1 MHHYSTFLCEF
12 LQMTAQI
19 IFSAKISNKQA
30 IIISALAGYMP
41 VLFFALR
48 AVFGRIQT
56 NGRRHTFKTTWQ
68 RINYFGSVS
77 YFLHHFNFSHNGRI
91 SSSLA
96 TIRFC
101 SASGGSGT
109 TIFSKDCPVKCLI
122 VVPVNKLTK
131 MPLLEYMQKT

>member
-12 LQMTAQI
+12 LQMPAQI

-56 NGRRHTFKTTWQ
+56 NGRRHTFKTTLQ
-68 RINYFGSVS
+68 KINYFGSVNFFYIIS
-77 YFLHHFNFSHNGRI
+77 TSHTTVGFLPAWR
-91 SSSLA
+91 
-96 TIRFC
+96 RYV
-101 SASGGSGT
+101 SAQQAEGAE
-109 TIFSKDCPVKCLI
+109 
-122 VVPVNKLTK
+122 
-131 MPLLEYMQKT
+131 LLFFPKTALSNV